1 MIRLLGILPDERRR
15 VALLLLHY
23 VWVVAVTI
31 AGKSVRDAYFLNRYD
46 RSLLPL
52 MGVAAAIAV
61 AASVAL
67 FTKVER
73 RLQPTI
79 LIPLVCIVFAASLA
93 LLHFRLQGWTIPV
106 LYVWMEVINVL
117 TVLQFWLLAAELLD
131 PRQAKRLFPLIGG
144 GGSFA
149 AILIGPQLKPFSK
162 AYGSDTLLW
171 LVCALLLG
179 AAAVAMVTT
188 RLPRLPVVQTRT
200 TSKRRSGPM
209 LMSPY
214 LRMIGI
220 IVICTAVVSAIV
232 DYQFKILSSRTLQTE
247 TDLVGFFGQFYAVTG
262 ISTLVLQFI
271 VAGRAFQLFGVVL
284 VMAVLPVTLGLGSLS
299 ILLWP
304 VLWSAVSA
312 RFSDQTFRF
321 TLHNGG
327 LELLWLPV
335 SPNLRSVAKPF
346 ITGSLKSITEGAAGV
361 MIFVLLYFL
370 TVAQLSIV
378 ALLFCGA
385 WAVSLSKLKS
395 LYVAELQSAIA
406 NRRLPPE
413 DLEVSATDA
422 LTVQVIDRAL
432 AEGDAAQRL
441 FVLGMIAPIPL
452 TPWRDT
458 IQRLLE
464 QGEPEVKARILQL
477 AAYDKTIVTNEA
489 LKQLATKEGTE
500 AIEAIR
506 VIGATG
512 VNELRDVIMRRLDDS
527 RPGIRAAA
535 YATLT
540 KLNGSGTPD
549 AREALE
555 NMLRSSDVEERV
567 AALEESSRVDGVLT
581 TAMLGAALAD
591 PSREVRARALETAA
605 THPCEEHA
613 RLITASLSDSALFV
627 AVRTALAAL
636 PSDAVLPVLM
646 DQLDKKLPLNT
657 RRASLRAMRICPS
670 ATTYSVLLREVDGHW
685 PALANQASESLLVIT
700 RKMAVPADAE
710 AIAQKLRSDLIRT
723 AGALDEVVRALPN
736 TDNALLIRDYLETSI
751 SRLLPA
757 IIRLASLNQ
766 PDSPIEPCIQILHN
780 RDRARLPFVLELFD
794 TLLTPAERHKI
805 SSLLERYERAT
816 SRPGTPVHSD
826 AASPHL
832 LAWLKE
838 SVNSEDEWLRAIAL
852 DYVLSTGLPVAL
864 EQIDWQDVST
874 SRLIREVFVSRIRRH
889 PDLARR
895 LPQLNVADFEKEDSR
910 MLTTLEKTILL
921 KSVPLFQDIPGEEL
935 SRVAQIAEEQTFAA
949 QSVICRDGDPA
960 DCLYV
965 IVSGSVRIQKRG
977 REIALLTWAH
987 PLGEM
992 AVLDSSVRSADAIAV
1007 EETIV
1012 LRVGQEQFLEIMQ
1025 SNAQIM
1031 QGVVRMLLARLRR
1044 MDEQLADKVEALAQ
1058 TGSA

>member
-1 MIRLLGILPDERRR
+1 MIRLLGVLPDERRR

-31 AGKSVRDAYFLNRYD
+31 AGKSVRDAYFLSRYD
-46 RSLLPL
+46 RSVLPL
-52 MGVAAAIAV
+52 MAVAAAIAV

-67 FTKVER
+67 FTRVER
-73 RLQPTI
+73 RLHSTI
-79 LIPLVCIVFAASLA
+79 LIPLTCVVFAASLA

-117 TVLQFWLLAAELLD
+117 TILQFWLLAAELLD
-131 PRQAKRLFPLIGG
+131 PRQAKRLFPIIGG
-144 GGSFA
+144 GGSLA

-188 RLPRLPVVQTRT
+188 RLPRVPVVQTRA
-200 TSKRRSGPM
+200 TSKRRSLRM

-232 DYQFKILSSRTLQTE
+232 DYQFKILSSSTLRTE
-247 TDLVGFFGQFYAVTG
+247 TDLVGFFGQFYAASG

-299 ILLWP
+299 ILMWP

-335 SPNLRSVAKPF
+335 SPSLRSQAKPF
-346 ITGSLKSITEGAAGV
+346 ITGTLKSVTEGAAGV

-370 TVAQLSIV
+370 SVAQLSIV

-413 DLEVSATDA
+413 DLAVSATDA
-422 LTVQVIDRAL
+422 LTVRVIDRAL

-441 FVLGMIAPIPL
+441 FVLGMIANIPL

-477 AAYDKTIVTNEA
+477 AAHDKAIVTNEA
-489 LKQLATKEGTE
+489 LKQLATKEGTD

-506 VIGATG
+506 VIGTTG
-512 VNELRDVIMRRLDDS
+512 VNELRDVVMRRLDDS
-527 RPGIRAAA
+527 KPGIRAAA

-540 KLNGSGTPD
+540 KLNGSGMPD

-555 NMLRSSDVEERV
+555 NMLRSSNVEERI
-567 AALEESSRVDGVLT
+567 AALDESSRVDGVLT

-605 THPCEEHA
+605 THPSEEHA

-627 AVRTALAAL
+627 AVRSALAAL
-636 PSDAVLPVLM
+636 PPDAVLPVLT
-646 DQLDKKLPLNT
+646 DQLNKNLPLNT
-657 RRASLRAMRICPS
+657 RRASLRAMKICTL
-670 ATTYSVLLREVDGHW
+670 ATTYPVLLREVDGRW

-700 RKMAVPADAE
+700 RKVPVPADAE
-710 AIAQKLRSDLIRT
+710 ATAQTLRSDLIRIVC
-723 AGALDEVVRALPN
+723 ALDEVVRALPN

-751 SRLLPA
+751 TRLFPA
-757 IIRLASLNQ
+757 IVRLASINH

-794 TLLTPAERHKI
+794 TLLTPVERHKI
-805 SSLLERYERAT
+805 SPLLERYE
-816 SRPGTPVHSD
+816 GTAGRSGTAADSD

-832 LAWLKE
+832 LTWLKE
-838 SVNSEDEWLRAIAL
+838 SVNSEDEWLRAIAV
-852 DYVLSTGLPVAL
+852 DYVLSSGAPVPL
-864 EQIDWQDVST
+864 EQIDGRDV
-874 SRLIREVFVSRIRRH
+874 L
-889 PDLARR
+889 
-895 LPQLNVADFEKEDSR
+895 EKENNG

-949 QSVICRDGDPA
+949 ESVICRDGDPA

-992 AVLDSSVRSADAIAV
+992 AVIDSSVRSADAIAV
-1007 EETIV
+1007 EETVV

-1044 MDEQLADKVEALAQ
+1044 MDEQLAEKFEAVAGA
-1058 TGSA
+1058 GSA